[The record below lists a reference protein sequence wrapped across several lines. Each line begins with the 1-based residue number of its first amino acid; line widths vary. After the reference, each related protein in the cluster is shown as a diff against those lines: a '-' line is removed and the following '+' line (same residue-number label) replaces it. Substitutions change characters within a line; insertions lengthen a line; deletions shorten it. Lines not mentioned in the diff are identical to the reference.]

1 MKANGTVF
9 KYGDNVDTDVI
20 IPARYL
26 NSSDP
31 AELAQHCMED
41 IDKEFVKKVQKGDI
55 IVANKNFGCGSSR
68 EHAPIAIKAAGV
80 SCVIAE
86 TFARIFYRNSI
97 NIGLPIIECPEAA
110 QNIEAGDEVEVDF
123 DSGIITNKTKGTS
136 FKGQAFPEFMQKI
149 IKAEGL
155 INTLT
160 VSSKTAGYKTVHFAG
175 KSGMGRFLC
184 AWGEVMAAI
193 HWLWDGRNQVVR
205 GMKI

>member
-1 MKANGTVF
+1 MKAAKGNVF

-31 AELAQHCMED
+31 AELATHCMED
-41 IDKEFVKKVQKGDI
+41 IDKDFIHNVKKGDI
-55 IVANKNFGCGSSR
+55 IVATKNFGCGSSR

-110 QNIEAGDEVEVDF
+110 RNIETGDEVEVNF
-123 DSGIITNKTKGTS
+123 DTGIITDITKGTS
-136 FKGQAFPEFMQKI
+136 YKGQAFPEFMQKI
-149 IKAEGL
+149 IAAEGL
-155 INTLT
+155 VNYINQ
-160 VSSKTAGYKTVHFAG
+160 K
-175 KSGMGRFLC
+175 
-184 AWGEVMAAI
+184 
-193 HWLWDGRNQVVR
+193 
-205 GMKI
+205 

>member
-1 MKANGTVF
+1 MKAEGGVF

-31 AELAQHCMED
+31 KELALHCMED
-41 IDKEFVKKVQKGDI
+41 IDKDFIKNVKKGDI

-68 EHAPIAIKAAGV
+68 EHAPIAIKVAGV

-86 TFARIFYRNSI
+86 TFARIFYRNAI

-110 QNIEAGDEVEVDF
+110 KAIANGDTVCVDF
-123 DSGIITNKTKGTS
+123 DSGVITDKTTGKS
-136 FKGQAFPEFMQKI
+136 FQGQAFPEFMQKI

-155 INTLT
+155 VNYINE
-160 VSSKTAGYKTVHFAG
+160 K
-175 KSGMGRFLC
+175 
-184 AWGEVMAAI
+184 
-193 HWLWDGRNQVVR
+193 
-205 GMKI
+205 